1 VTTFA
6 MASRVR
12 LTPERQAA
20 QPDIGDAI
28 GVVFGDDDGAVEVEW
43 PRPRLHS
50 WHKAGDLEPAR

>member
-1 VTTFA
+1 

-28 GVVFGDDDGAVEVEW
+28 GVVFGDENGAVEVEW
-43 PRPRLHS
+43 PRPRLHG
-50 WHKAGDLEPAR
+50 WHKVGDLEPAT